1 MIKFD
6 KKDVEK
12 LYEMLY
18 VVLSKEG
25 IKNEFDMKK
34 GYSEE
39 DDCDICDDL
48 EFEFYDNKEVVKV
61 LENYISCIKD
71 GDIVIDSYMD
81 ERDIKESKIS
91 NIYFDFYQQFD
102 DILLDKRLK
111 ELN

>member
-25 IKNEFDMKK
+25 IKNEIDMKK